1 MAIPGNTLSSTTE
14 SIDPNT
20 SGWTPKL
27 NCTVGLGSG
36 GRNGDGVLAVT
47 SKAAGEMQVRTVS
60 SYPVTAGTVYHTF
73 ADTSGSVPERIGIR
87 WLTAA
92 GAEIS
97 VTWSLTTS
105 AASASWHRVSVAGAA
120 PVNAVRAQVL
130 LSSTPAAAGVT
141 HYWENVYLGLPQRT
155 TSNLL
160 GFNTETTE
168 IDASAWT
175 PAVNATISRQAPPV
189 SWSAT
194 AYTVGGHV
202 TAITATAA
210 GAASAVTVE
219 RSVVTP
225 GTDYLAYTYLS
236 PPTASSDTW
245 IELRF
250 YDAGG
255 AQIAASRSSLVVTA
269 IGWYRQ
275 RASAIAPA
283 GAATCAV
290 AAGIE
295 GASAGQVLRLEQT
308 AVIVAPTARAGT
320 VVPYRNASFEQDAG
334 GWTVTSGA
342 ATAARSTPWG
352 LYGVDGSYVLTV
364 TSATATAST
373 LRSPLFPLT
382 PGVGLNWRSEIYSQV
397 TAGGWTAVRGIRWY
411 DAGGTSLGLSSVASS
426 AVPASGWWI
435 LTNDWV
441 APANAAQAAIEW
453 TLTATGASSVLRLD
467 VASLWPAL
475 PLQHVD
481 VDDAAAAITLTL
493 RELPIGYLIT
503 VYRTGQDGS
512 QTLVRGPSGLLD
524 KTAITSDLMVI
535 EDYEAPLG
543 VPVAYRIEIV
553 PAAGGSIQI
562 RTTET
567 ATIDPG
573 DPQEAWLKDPG
584 QPQRNTRVLVER
596 APDWSRP
603 IEQATYRVKG
613 RRNAVILSGLRG
625 GLEGDLS
632 IWTRTDDERSRLHWL
647 LDSGNT
653 LFWQA
658 APGMGVAD
666 MYVTVGEVTE
676 GRIGGPAQE
685 PWRTWKL
692 PLVEADMPVSVGVGG
707 TAGRTW
713 QDVLTTFATW
723 ADVLNAYATG
733 EDLLFDR
740 RRG

>member
-1 MAIPGNTLSSTTE
+1 MSPTTE

-20 SGWTPKL
+20 SGWTSKL
-27 NCTVGLGSG
+27 NCTLSLGSG
-36 GRNGDGVLAVT
+36 GRNGDGVLTVKST
-47 SKAAGEMQVRTVS
+47 AAGEMQARTVS
-60 SYPVTAGTVYHTF
+60 SYPVTEGTVYHAF
-73 ADTSGSVPERIGIR
+73 ADTSGTVPERIGIR
-87 WLTAA
+87 WLTWA

-105 AASASWHRVSVAGAA
+105 AASASWHRVSVAGVA
-120 PVNAVRAQVL
+120 PTWAVRCQVL
-130 LSSTPAAAGVT
+130 LSSTLAAANVL
-141 HYWENVYLGLPQRT
+141 HFWENVYLGLPLRT
-155 TSNLL
+155 TGNLL
-160 GFNTETTE
+160 SFNAETSE
-168 IDASAWT
+168 IDASGWT
-175 PAVNATISRQAPPV
+175 AEVNATVARQAPPV
-189 SWSAT
+189 TWSAT
-194 AYTVGGHV
+194 AYSVGGHV
-202 TAITATAA
+202 LAITATAA
-210 GAASAVTVE
+210 GNASAVSTE
-219 RSVVTP
+219 RPIVTP
-225 GTDYLAYTYLS
+225 GTEYLAYAYLS
-236 PPTASSDTW
+236 PPTVAAVTW

-250 YDAGG
+250 YDTNGNQVG
-255 AQIAASRSSLVVTA
+255 ASRGILAAPNT
-269 IGWYRQ
+269 GWFRQ
-275 RASAIAPA
+275 RTSAIAPA
-283 GAATCAV
+283 NAATCAV
-290 AAGIE
+290 AAGVD
-295 GASAGQVLRLEQT
+295 GASAGQVLRLENT
-308 AVIVAPTARAGT
+308 VICVAPTAHAGT
-320 VVPYRNASFEQDAG
+320 VIPYAATSFEQDAG
-334 GWTVTSGA
+334 GWTITSGA
-342 ATAARSTPWG
+342 ATVARSTPWG
-352 LYGVDGSYVLTV
+352 VAAIDGSYSLTV

-373 LRSPLFPLT
+373 LRSPRFPLT
-382 PGVGLNWRSEIYSQV
+382 PGVGLNWRSELYSQV

-411 DAGGTSLGLSSVASS
+411 DAANNSLGLTSVPAA

-435 LTNDWV
+435 LSNDWI
-441 APANAAQAAIEW
+441 APAGATQAAIEW
-453 TLTATGASSVLRLD
+453 TLTATSTNSTLRFD

-481 VDDAAAAITLTL
+481 VDDTAAAITLTL

-512 QTLVRGPSGLLD
+512 QTLVRGPSGLLN
-524 KTAITSDLMVI
+524 KTTITSDLMVI

-553 PAAGGSIQI
+553 PAAGGGIQI

-567 ATIDPG
+567 VTIDPG

-584 QPQRNTRVLVER
+584 QPQRNCKVMVEK

-613 RRNAVILSGLRG
+613 RRNAVVLSGLRG

-632 IWTRTDDERSRLHWL
+632 VWTRTDDERARLHWL
-647 LDSGNT
+647 LDSGNV
-653 LFWQA
+653 LLWQA
-658 APGMGVAD
+658 VPGMGVND

-723 ADVLNAYATG
+723 ADVLAAYETG

>member
-1 MAIPGNTLSSTTE
+1 MAIPGNMLSPTTE

-27 NCTVGLGSG
+27 NCTISLGSG
-36 GRNGDGVLAVT
+36 GRNGDGVLTVKST
-47 SKAAGEMQVRTVS
+47 AAGEMQARTVS
-60 SYPVTAGTVYHTF
+60 SYPVTAGTVYHVF

-87 WLTAA
+87 WLTSAN
-92 GAEIS
+92 AEIS

-120 PVNAVRAQVL
+120 PVGAARAQVL
-130 LSSTPAAAGVT
+130 LSSTPAAGAVN
-141 HYWENVYLGLPQRT
+141 HFWENVYLGLPQRT
-155 TSNLL
+155 TGNLL
-160 GFNTETTE
+160 SFNTETTE
-168 IDASAWT
+168 VDSSGWT
-175 PAVNATISRQAPPV
+175 AETNATIARQAPAV
-189 SWSAT
+189 TWSAT

-202 TAITATAA
+202 IAVTATAA
-210 GAASAVTVE
+210 GNASAVTVE
-219 RSVVTP
+219 RPIVTP
-225 GTDYLAYTYLS
+225 GTEYLAYAYLN
-236 PPTASSDTW
+236 PPTMAADTW

-250 YDAGG
+250 YDASNTQVGVSRG
-255 AQIAASRSSLVVTA
+255 SLAAPGT
-269 IGWYRQ
+269 GWYRQ
-275 RASAIAPA
+275 RTSAVAPPTA
-283 GAATCAV
+283 VTCGV
-290 AAGIE
+290 AAGIV

-308 AVIVAPTARAGT
+308 SVIVAPTARAGT
-320 VVPYRNASFEQDAG
+320 VVPYRSTSFEQDAG
-334 GWTVTSGA
+334 GWSITSGA
-342 ATAARSTPWG
+342 ATVARSTPWG
-352 LYGVDGSYVLTV
+352 AYGVDGSYALTV

-382 PGVGLNWRSEIYSQV
+382 PGVGLNWRSEVYSQV

-493 RELPIGYLIT
+493 RELPVGYLIT
-503 VYRTGQDGS
+503 VYRTGQDGA
-512 QTLVRGPSGLLD
+512 QTLVRGTSGLLD
-524 KTAITSDLMVI
+524 KTVITSDLMVI

-543 VPVAYRIEIV
+543 VPVAYRVEIV

-562 RTTET
+562 RTTSA

-584 QPQRNTRVLVER
+584 QPQRNCKVLVER

-613 RRNAVILSGLRG
+613 RRNAVVLSGLRG

-632 IWTRTDDERSRLHWL
+632 IWTCTDDERARLHWL

-658 APGMGVAD
+658 APGMGVND

-676 GRIGGPAQE
+676 GRTGGPAQE
-685 PWRTWKL
+685 PWRAWKL
-692 PLVEADMPVSVGVGG
+692 PLIAADMPVSVGVGG
-707 TAGRTW
+707 TAGRTG
-713 QDVLTTFATW
+713 QDLLVEFATGYDLL
-723 ADVLNAYATG
+723 AAYATG
-733 EDLLFDR
+733 EDLLFNR

>member
-1 MAIPGNTLSSTTE
+1 MAIPGNMLSSTTE
-14 SIDPNT
+14 SVDPNT
-20 SGWTPKL
+20 SGWISKL
-27 NCTVGLGSG
+27 NCTLSLGSG
-36 GRNGDGVLAVT
+36 GRNGDGVLTVK
-47 SKAAGEMQVRTVS
+47 SVAAGEMQARTVS
-60 SYPVTAGTVYHTF
+60 SYPVVPGTVYHTF
-73 ADTSGSVPERIGIR
+73 ADSSGSVPERIGIR

-92 GAEIS
+92 NAEIS
-97 VTWSLTTS
+97 ITWSLTTS

-120 PVNAVRAQVL
+120 PVNAARAQVL
-130 LSSTPAAAGVT
+130 LSSTPAAGNVT
-141 HYWENVYLGLPQRT
+141 HFWENGYLGLPQRT
-155 TSNLL
+155 VGNLL
-160 GFNTETTE
+160 GFNAETTE
-168 IDASAWT
+168 VDSSGWT
-175 PAVNATISRQAPPV
+175 AETNATIARQAPPV
-189 SWSAT
+189 TWSAT

-202 TAITATAA
+202 IAVTATAA
-210 GAASAVTVE
+210 GNASAISAE
-219 RSVVTP
+219 RPVVTP
-225 GTDYLAYTYLS
+225 GTEYLAYAYLN
-236 PPTASSDTW
+236 PPAAVADTW

-250 YDAGG
+250 YDASNTLVSVSRGSL
-255 AQIAASRSSLVVTA
+255 AAPGT
-269 IGWYRQ
+269 GWYRQ
-275 RASAIAPA
+275 RVSAVAPPT
-283 GAATCAV
+283 AATCAV
-290 AAGIE
+290 AAGIV

-308 AVIVAPTARAGT
+308 SVIVAPTARAGT
-320 VVPYRNASFEQDAG
+320 VIPYRSMSFEQDAG
-334 GWTVTSGA
+334 GWAVTSGA
-342 ATAARSTPWG
+342 ATIARSTPWG
-352 LYGVDGSYVLTV
+352 AYGADGSYALTV

-382 PGVGLNWRSEIYSQV
+382 PGVGLNWRSELYSQV

-411 DAGGTSLGLSSVASS
+411 DAGGTSLGLSSAASS

-441 APANAAQAAIEW
+441 APANATQAAIEW
-453 TLTATGASSVLRLD
+453 TLTATSVSSVLRLD

-481 VDDAAAAITLTL
+481 VDDTAAAITLTL
-493 RELPIGYLIT
+493 RELPISYLIT

-512 QTLVRGPSGLLD
+512 QTLVRGPAGLLD
-524 KTAITSDLMVI
+524 KSVNTSDLMVI

-543 VPVAYRIEIV
+543 VPVAYRVEIV

-562 RTTET
+562 RTTS
-567 ATIDPG
+567 AVTIDPG

-613 RRNAVILSGLRG
+613 RRNAVVLSGLRG

-632 IWTRTDDERSRLHWL
+632 IWTRTDDERARLHWL
-647 LDSGNT
+647 LDSGNV
-653 LFWQA
+653 LLWQA
-658 APGMGVAD
+658 APGMGVTD

-692 PLVEADMPVSVGVGG
+692 PLTEADMPVSVGVGG

-713 QDVLTTFATW
+713 QDLLSEFATW
-723 ADVLNAYATG
+723 ADVLNAYTTG

-740 RRG
+740 RG